1 MDFDFSFDISDEE
14 MERLK
19 KLLTA
24 SELKHYIVRTYDNK
38 QLDVVEYQEYQKI
51 EKENEDLKKRL
62 EKKYEKVGTLTGEI
76 LYEEN
81 TRFAN
86 EITVLK
92 TENQKL
98 NEQIKIKHNGFMA
111 SVEEKCK
118 LAEENQQL
126 KKQLENCYC
135 NRTDCSSRIRNSKQ
149 YDSLVQKTE
158 KQQKKFIEYLEGYIA
173 TLENQ
178 KESVEGLD
186 IAEEHILMTLEE
198 NLAKYK
204 EIIGD
209 NNGNE
214 KINVL

>member
-1 MDFDFSFDISDEE
+1 MKADYVHKDSKTINDETVSYKITMPLINDEE
-14 MERLK
+14 LQIIDNHYN
-19 KLLTA
+19 
-24 SELKHYIVRTYDNK
+24 ELVDEFTQQFVKEKDMI
-38 QLDVVEYQEYQKI
+38 I
-51 EKENEDLKKRL
+51 EQRIMMNLRKENELL
-62 EKKYEKVGTLTGEI
+62 L
-76 LYEEN
+76 
-81 TRFAN
+81 
-86 EITVLK
+86 
-92 TENQKL
+92 
-98 NEQIKIKHNGFMA
+98 
-111 SVEEKCK
+111 
-118 LAEENQQL
+118 EENQQL

-178 KESVEGLD
+178 KENVEGLD

-209 NNGNE
+209 KE
-214 KINVL
+214 